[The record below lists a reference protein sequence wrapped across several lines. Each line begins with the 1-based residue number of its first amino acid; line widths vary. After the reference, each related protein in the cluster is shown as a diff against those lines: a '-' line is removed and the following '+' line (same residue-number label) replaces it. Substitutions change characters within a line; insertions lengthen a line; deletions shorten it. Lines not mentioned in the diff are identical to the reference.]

1 MHIALATHHKL
12 LMDGLRPYL
21 SPLCLDGVLVE
32 TSSLSDLRAAMQGAP
47 GVGLAIVDFCMP
59 GVRFPD
65 VVADLK
71 RHGPDTRIVVLG
83 PALHRSFILDIMRSG
98 ASGYLTKQMSADVM
112 KTAVQL
118 VANGDAYIP
127 AAVLSMPA
135 DASAQVCGHGH
146 GHGHGSAP
154 GTAAQQLLTAR
165 EREILRLMREGM
177 PNKVIANTLQ
187 ISLVTVKSHLS
198 NVFRK
203 IGARNR
209 VDAVRILGRM
219 PDEAASGYSRAC
231 C

>member
-21 SPLCLDGVLVE
+21 SPLCLDGALVE

-71 RHGPDTRIVVLG
+71 QHGPDTRIVVLG

-98 ASGYLTKQMSADVM
+98 ASGYLTKQMSANAV

-118 VANGDAYIP
+118 VANGDAYVP

-135 DASAQVCGHGH
+135 DANSQVCGHG
-146 GHGHGSAP
+146 P
-154 GTAAQQLLTAR
+154 MPDTAAQQLLTAR

-209 VDAVRILGRM
+209 VDAVRILGRI